1 MTPPSSVRPET
12 SEEQLHVLAFCDY
25 MQEPMGGG
33 AEIVST
39 EIYRRLDA
47 EAGFDVHVLSGV
59 VGSGSTPPAGVS
71 VETVRGVDLSRII
84 GGQLS
89 VAPTLPWR
97 AFRAFRRRRP
107 DVIHASSLHFF
118 GSLVGAAMAALTKVP
133 LVTTCHLS
141 GLDALPPRTRRL
153 ASLHEALIGR
163 FILGR
168 SAKVIAVSGAVRDHV
183 VATLGVEPGK
193 VEVVENGV
201 DSERFAPVER
211 SDGRFVVA
219 SVGRLIQNKG
229 PLELVEAFRQLDDAD
244 AELRIAGTGPLAE
257 AVAEAAAG
265 DDRIKLLGHRS
276 DVPEILGDA
285 DVFVRCS
292 TTEGRSLAILEA
304 MAAGCAVVASDIEA
318 NAEMIDHDRNGVLV
332 PPGDVGCLALALKR
346 LDNERDRCAALGSQ
360 GRADAE
366 ASSWVGAALATADV
380 LRAGARESASR

>member
-1 MTPPSSVRPET
+1 MTHSSVRPET
-12 SEEQLHVLAFCDY
+12 SAEPLHVLAFCDY

-39 EIYRRLDA
+39 EIYRRLEA
-47 EAGFDVHVLSGV
+47 AAGFDVHVLSGV
-59 VGSGSTPPAGVS
+59 VGGGGIPPAGVS
-71 VETVRGVDLSRII
+71 VESARAIDLSRVI

-118 GSLVGAAMAALTKVP
+118 GSLVGAAVAALTKTP

-153 ASLHEALIGR
+153 AALHEAMLGR

-168 SAKVIAVSGAVRDHV
+168 SRRVIAVSSAVRDHV
-183 VATLGVEPGK
+183 VATLGVDAHK
-193 VEVVENGV
+193 VVVVENGV
-201 DSERFAPVER
+201 DSARFAPAGR
-211 SDGRFVVA
+211 GDDRFVVA
-219 SVGRLIQNKG
+219 FVGRLIQNKG
-229 PLELVEAFRQLDDAD
+229 PLELVEAFRQLEDPD
-244 AELRIAGTGPLAE
+244 AELRIAGQGPLGD
-257 AVAEAAAG
+257 AVAAAAAG
-265 DDRIKLLGHRS
+265 DERIRLLGHQS
-276 DVPEILGDA
+276 DVPAILGDA

-318 NAEMIDHDRNGVLV
+318 NAELIDHDHTGVLV
-332 PPGDVGCLALALKR
+332 PPGDVQGLALALKR
-346 LDNERDRCAALGSQ
+346 LANERDRCAALGR
-360 GRADAE
+360 RARAE
-366 ASSWVGAALATADV
+366 AETSSWDGATEATADV
-380 LRAGARESASR
+380 LMEAAEVSSR

>member
-1 MTPPSSVRPET
+1 MTHSSVRPET
-12 SEEQLHVLAFCDY
+12 SVQPLHVLAFCDY

-47 EAGFDVHVLSGV
+47 GTGLDVHVLSGV
-59 VGSGSTPPAGVS
+59 VGGGGTPPAGVS
-71 VETVRGVDLSRII
+71 VETVRAVDLSRII

-153 ASLHEALIGR
+153 ASLHEALVGR
-163 FILGR
+163 FILRR
-168 SAKVIAVSGAVRDHV
+168 SERVIAVSGAVRDHV
-183 VATLGVEPGK
+183 VSTLGVEAAK
-193 VEVVENGV
+193 VDVVENGV
-201 DSERFAPVER
+201 DSDRFAPAVP
-211 SDGRFVVA
+211 SDERFVVA
-219 SVGRLIQNKG
+219 FVGRLIQNKG
-229 PLELVEAFRQLDDAD
+229 PVELVEAFRQLDDAD
-244 AELRIAGTGPLAE
+244 AELRIAGHGPLAE
-257 AVAEAAAG
+257 AVADASGG
-265 DDRIKLLGHRS
+265 DPRVKLLGHRS

-332 PPGDVGCLALALKR
+332 PPGDVQSLALALKR
-346 LDNERDRCAALGSQ
+346 LANERDRCADLGLQ
-360 GRADAE
+360 ARAEAE
-366 ASSWVGAALATADV
+366 ASSWGSAADATAAV
-380 LRAGARESASR
+380 LCLAAETASS

>member
-1 MTPPSSVRPET
+1 MTHSSVRPET
-12 SEEQLHVLAFCDY
+12 SAESLHVLAFCDY

-47 EAGFDVHVLSGV
+47 GTGFDVHVLSGV
-59 VGSGSTPPAGVS
+59 VGGGSTPPSGVS
-71 VETVRGVDLSRII
+71 VETVRAIDLSRII

-153 ASLHEALIGR
+153 ASLHEALVGR
-163 FILGR
+163 FILRR
-168 SAKVIAVSGAVRDHV
+168 SQRVIAVSGAVRDHV
-183 VATLGVEPGK
+183 VSTLGVDADK
-193 VEVVENGV
+193 VDVVENGV
-201 DSERFAPVER
+201 DSDRFAPSVR
-211 SDGRFVVA
+211 SDDRFVVA
-219 SVGRLIQNKG
+219 FVGRLIQNKG
-229 PLELVEAFRQLDDAD
+229 PLELVEAFRQLDDRD
-244 AELRIAGTGPLAE
+244 AELRIAGNGPLSE
-257 AVAEAAAG
+257 AVAEAAG
-265 DDRIKLLGHRS
+265 DDPRIKLLGHRS

-332 PPGDVGCLALALKR
+332 PPGDVQSLALALKR
-346 LDNERDRCAALGSQ
+346 LANERDRCADLGRQARVEAESSSW
-360 GRADAE
+360 GSAAAATAAVLSRAAE
-366 ASSWVGAALATADV
+366 TASS
-380 LRAGARESASR
+380 